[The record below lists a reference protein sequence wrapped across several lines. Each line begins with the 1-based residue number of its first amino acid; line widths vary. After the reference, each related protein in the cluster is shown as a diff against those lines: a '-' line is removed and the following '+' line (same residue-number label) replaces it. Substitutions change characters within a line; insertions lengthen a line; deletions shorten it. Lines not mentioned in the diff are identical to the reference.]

1 MNIYFILILSVTN
14 LPFKKIVSFVFKDY
28 IEGSV
33 ICAIMFLNAI
43 VGFMQEFKAEKT
55 MDSLRQMAS
64 PTSQVIRNGRQ
75 KTIPTRELIPGD
87 IVILKSGDVVGAD
100 CRIIE

>member
-1 MNIYFILILSVTN
+1 
-14 LPFKKIVSFVFKDY
+14 VFKDY
-28 IEGSV
+28 IEGAV
-33 ICAIMFLNAI
+33 IAAIMMLNAF

-64 PTSQVIRNGRQ
+64 PTSQVIRDGHQ
-75 KTIPTRELIPGD
+75 KTIPTRELVPGD
-87 IVILKSGDVVGAD
+87 VVILKSGDVVGAD

>member
-1 MNIYFILILSVTN
+1 M
-14 LPFKKIVSFVFKDY
+14 SFVFKDY
-28 IEGSV
+28 IEGGV
-33 ICAIMFLNAI
+33 ICAIMFINAG

-64 PTSQVIRNGRQ
+64 PTSQVIRNGHQ
-75 KTIPTRELIPGD
+75 KTIPTRELVPGD
-87 IVILKSGDVVGAD
+87 ILILKSGDVIGAD

>member
-1 MNIYFILILSVTN
+1 
-14 LPFKKIVSFVFKDY
+14 
-28 IEGSV
+28 
-33 ICAIMFLNAI
+33 MFLNAG
-43 VGFMQEFKAEKT
+43 VGFMQEYKAEKT

-64 PTSQVIRNGRQ
+64 PTSQVIRGGHQ

-87 IVILKSGDVVGAD
+87 VMILKNGDVIGAD